1 MPSLKSTPNLFYDT
15 EHLLN
20 ISDAPLPTKTATK
33 HYDLHLGQTNE
44 IRMQFSANPKPTE
57 GYWIINKTKIPI
69 AGADEKGKYTSGK
82 LLQKVKNIA

>member
-1 MPSLKSTPNLFYDT
+1 MPSLKSTPKFFYDT
-15 EHLLN
+15 EPFLN